1 MYQNVFQMYQNQ
13 ADIILNLEE
22 EVEELIEELNE
33 ANMDEDEEEEI
44 EFDSGYAEEMAPEN
58 L

>member
-1 MYQNVFQMYQNQ
+1 MYHNATAIYHNQ
-13 ADIILNLEE
+13 ANLILNLQQ